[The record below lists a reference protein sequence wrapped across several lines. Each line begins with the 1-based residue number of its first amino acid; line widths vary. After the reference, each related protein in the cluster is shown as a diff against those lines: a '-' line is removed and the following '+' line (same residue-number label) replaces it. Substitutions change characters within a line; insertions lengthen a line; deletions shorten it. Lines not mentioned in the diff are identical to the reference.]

1 MTRSDCKS
9 RALLHLEQKP
19 SSHGQTLLMQPGGKG
34 RVEWENE
41 GASHLMQDFTGWWG
55 QCWGLTEG
63 QVCSVEVSVKG
74 YVH

>member
-1 MTRSDCKS
+1 
-9 RALLHLEQKP
+9 
-19 SSHGQTLLMQPGGKG
+19 MQPGGKG